1 VARSGRLVLIPLESR
16 SDRLLVLGLT
26 LVLAAWLA
34 GVILRPA
41 VAAYRAAHATTVE
54 AVERALAGDPR
65 NPALHRGLGRLYQN
79 LGDYDRARAE
89 YETAL
94 QLRPTDGYAW
104 LDLALLADR
113 QGRRSEA
120 QQALDLA
127 LRADPHNV
135 AIRWEAGLLLYRWG
149 EREPA
154 LEHLRYVLAVD
165 PSQRD
170 AAFQLA
176 RMLLEPGADPRDL
189 LPSEPDGLIN
199 VLSGA
204 VSHEDLPLAEAAWTR
219 RVSLSPAP
227 PAEIGRGYLQF
238 LLDHGEGRGA
248 RGVWR
253 ALQAGRPPSV
263 DGNAVWNGGFEADQL
278 LGWGLDW
285 RVERVW
291 GVDVTLDRFL
301 AARGKHSLRLAF
313 NSFPTLDFGGVW
325 QLVPVEPGREYYLRA
340 LARATDFATRSGLKL
355 EVVRPDNETVIA
367 ETNAIAGTT
376 DDWVPLEARVRV
388 PPETS
393 LIRLR
398 LRREPAPGPEGN
410 LGGKVWVDEVRL
422 E

>member
-1 VARSGRLVLIPLESR
+1 M
-16 SDRLLVLGLT
+16 LGLT
-26 LVLAAWLA
+26 LSAAAWLA

-41 VAAYRAAHATTVE
+41 VAEYRAAHATTVE
-54 AVERALAGDPR
+54 AVEQALAGDPG
-65 NPALHRGLGRLYQN
+65 NPAFHLGRGRLYQN
-79 LGDYDRARAE
+79 LGEYDKARAE
-89 YETAL
+89 YETAHE
-94 QLRPTDGYAW
+94 LRPTDGYPW
-104 LDLALLADR
+104 LDLARLADR
-113 QGRRSEA
+113 EGRRAEA
-120 QQALDLA
+120 QQALDRA

-135 AIRWEAGLLLYRWG
+135 AIRWEAALLLYRWG
-149 EREPA
+149 EREGA

-176 RMLLEPGADPRDL
+176 RMLLEPGQDARDL
-189 LPSEPDGLIN
+189 LPSEPDGLTN

-204 VSHEDLPLAEAAWTR
+204 VSHDDLPLAEAAWAR
-219 RVSLSPAP
+219 RVSLAPAP
-227 PAEIGRGYLQF
+227 SEQIGRGYLQF

-253 ALQAGRPPSV
+253 ALQAGRPSSV
-263 DGNAVWNGGFEADQL
+263 DQNAVWNGGFEADQL

-313 NSFPTLDFGGVW
+313 NSFPSLDFSGVW
-325 QLVPVEPGREYYLRA
+325 QLVPVEPGREYHLRA
-340 LARATDFATRSGLKL
+340 LARATDFLTRSGLKL
-355 EVVRPDNETVIA
+355 EVVLPDNETPIA
-367 ETNAIAGTT
+367 QTNAVAGTS
-376 DDWVPLEARVRV
+376 DDWEPLEAQVRV

-410 LGGKVWVDEVRL
+410 LGGKVWVDEVSL